1 MHQSASY
8 AFNRYP
14 LGSFPRQVKM
24 AEALFW
30 TNLDHI
36 SSASTF
42 KLLPVPEDINLFPEI
57 KKYQVDKCFAPG
69 VD

>member
-1 MHQSASY
+1 
-8 AFNRYP
+8 
-14 LGSFPRQVKM
+14 M